1 MDGASADGGSSRTR
15 PPGRGDAALAAVS
28 RVPPLALLAVG
39 AALFE
44 LVLARAVWHG
54 LNDVLAANDIVELRR
69 LARFPRNLS
78 AVAGLGALLVAL
90 FAFLRLPGFASIG
103 RRLVVAAFAG
113 VFVPSIVVAAVL
125 PAAMVQPKLVVFG
138 LAAANVLVTLLAL
151 TAARYRPEPAL
162 RVAVALASA
171 TAFATL
177 LVVGLGQLARA
188 EGGFWQAV
196 GAVLVENPSGA
207 ERLLL
212 GIRHLGE
219 LAWMGVLATGC
230 AAAAWDRGETGARV
244 RVAVTVALVVA
255 CAGGLLVVQDVS
267 GHRFRYLLFGS
278 FRLGLFVDDVPAVYA
293 LPLGLGLA
301 GAFSALA
308 RPSPAMQQLGA
319 GLLAWLCAGFAPHTP
334 IQLLYLVLGA
344 ALLSRAAQAR
354 DPDGAWRTHQPWA
367 RWTSGAAPPRSRPS
381 PELDPEVERETF
393 DDRTARRSPT
403 DYS

>member
-1 MDGASADGGSSRTR
+1 MDGASADGGSSRRR
-15 PPGRGDAALAAVS
+15 PPGRGDAALAALS
-28 RVPPLALLAVG
+28 RVPPLALVAVG

-44 LVLARAVWHG
+44 LVLARAIWHG
-54 LNDVLAANDIVELRR
+54 LNDVLPANDLVELRR

-78 AVAGLGALLVAL
+78 AIAGLGALLVAL

-113 VFVPSIVVAAVL
+113 VFVPSIVVAAIL

-151 TAARYRPEPAL
+151 TATRYRPEVSL
-162 RVAVALASA
+162 RVAVGLASA
-171 TAFATL
+171 TTFATL
-177 LVVGLGQLARA
+177 LVVGLGQLAHA

-219 LAWMGVLATGC
+219 LAWLGVLCAGC
-230 AAAAWDRGETGARV
+230 AAAAWDRGGPGVRG
-244 RVAVTVALVVA
+244 RVAVTVVLAVTFA
-255 CAGGLLVVQDVS
+255 AGLLALQQVA

-278 FRLGLFVDDVPAVYA
+278 FRLGLFVDDLPAVYSA
-293 LPLGLGLA
+293 PLGIGLA
-301 GAFSALA
+301 GAAVALA
-308 RPSPAMQQLGA
+308 RPSPALQQLGA

-344 ALLSRAAQAR
+344 ALLGRAAQAR
-354 DPDGAWRTHQPWA
+354 DPHGAWRSHQPWA
-367 RWTSGAAPPRSRPS
+367 RWTTGAAPGHSRPS
-381 PELDPEVERETF
+381 PELDPGVERETF
-393 DDRTARRSPT
+393 DDASARQTSAE
-403 DYS
+403 